1 MAVGEVYDATRH
13 VIHTRGD
20 GLLATT
26 TADQVRA
33 IAQQAAAEDR
43 VVIHFHGGL
52 VSSDHGFDTA
62 RRLTAQYERA
72 GAYPVFFVWSSGLV
86 DVVTGNLR
94 EILTEDLC
102 KRLLRWLLRF
112 VVGKLDQTAAQRA
125 ARQLTLPY
133 EMEVNAQ
140 LKARDEGGEPYDGR
154 RPADE
159 LAPVDDDERGQ
170 LEVAVAADDDLAA
183 QLESVL
189 AGLHP
194 ERVVTGA
201 RGVAV
206 ERRTSE
212 QTWMSPDVLAAIDP
226 GPAAGERGIL
236 STALLARKLAAVFA
250 KVVERFRDGTD
261 HGVYPTAVEELLREF
276 YLANAGA
283 AVWAAM
289 KKDTLDTFAAGDAP
303 HAGALFLAELGRA
316 LAASGNRP
324 QVTLV
329 GHSTGAVFIDNALDA
344 LARAQSAGAMPADVA
359 VRNVVLLAP
368 AATFGHLAQGL
379 LKHADRVGRVRVFTM
394 ADDAERADHL
404 VKAVYPRSL
413 LYLVAGLLERDASGR
428 SSYVPVAGMQRYY
441 NERYDALDGVAA
453 VRAFATGDRLVLS
466 PTADGAA
473 AGLRAAALSH
483 GAFDEDPDVLASI
496 RAIVAGSNE

>member
-1 MAVGEVYDATRH
+1 
-13 VIHTRGD
+13 
-20 GLLATT
+20 
-26 TADQVRA
+26 
-33 IAQQAAAEDR
+33 
-43 VVIHFHGGL
+43 
-52 VSSDHGFDTA
+52 
-62 RRLTAQYERA
+62 
-72 GAYPVFFVWSSGLV
+72 VFFVWSSGLV
-86 DVVTGNLR
+86 EVVTGNLR
-94 EILTEDLC
+94 EILAEDLC
-102 KRLLRWLLRF
+102 KRLMRWLLRF
-112 VVGKLDQTAAQRA
+112 VVGKLDQTVAQRA
-125 ARQLTLPY
+125 AGELTLPY

-140 LKARDEGGEPYDGR
+140 LKAWEAGGEPYGGR
-154 RPADE
+154 FPSGE
-159 LAPVDDDERGQ
+159 LSPVDDGERGQ
-170 LEVAVAADDDLAA
+170 LEQAVADDGDLAA
-183 QLESVL
+183 QLESEL
-189 AGLHP
+189 AQLHP
-194 ERVVTGA
+194 ERAVTGA

-206 ERRTSE
+206 ERRSSE
-212 QTWMSPDVLAAIDP
+212 KTLMSPDVLAAIDP
-226 GPAAGERGIL
+226 GPAAGERGIV
-236 STALLARKLAAVFA
+236 STALLAKKLAAVFA
-250 KVVERFRDGTD
+250 TVVQRFRDGTD

-276 YLANAGA
+276 YLANVGA
-283 AVWAAM
+283 ALWAAM
-289 KKDTLDTFAAGDAP
+289 KKDTLDTFATGDEP
-303 HAGALFLAELGRA
+303 HGGTLFLAELGKA
-316 LAASGNRP
+316 LVASGRRP

-344 LARAQSAGAMPADVA
+344 LARAQSGGVVPPDFA

-379 LKHADRVGRVRVFTM
+379 VKHADRVGRVRVFTM

-441 NERYDALDGVAA
+441 DERYDALDGVAA